1 MDAPSCTR
9 RFLLEN
15 LDIRG
20 QVVCLRDVWQAI
32 AARRDYAPAVRTLL
46 GEFAAVSVMVGA
58 GLKHPGRALLQV
70 SGPGPIRMLVADCT
84 DALALRGMIRMDA
97 AADPNHASLPG
108 LIGGSRLALT
118 IENAV
123 TGQMYQSIVP
133 VEGITVAEVFE
144 QYLDR
149 SEQVPTHLWIGST
162 PGSVTALILQKMP
175 KADERDAD
183 GWARVQLQ
191 AATGFAALALRN
203 VGEHGGHFPGDVES
217 LLSTL
222 FPDDD
227 IRLYAQREVKDGCA
241 RNEEKVIAML
251 KSLGRDE
258 LEATVAEHGEVVV
271 RDEICNHEYRFGPAA
286 VSAFLEQGRGPES
299 PRGRVQE

>member
-1 MDAPSCTR
+1 MSTDSVTR

-20 QVVCLRDVWQAI
+20 QVVCLTDVWQAI

-84 DALALRGMIRMDA
+84 DGLALRGMIRMDDGVA
-97 AADPNHASLPG
+97 GKGPASLPE
-108 LIGGSRLALT
+108 LIGESRLALT
-118 IENAV
+118 IENA
-123 TGQMYQSIVP
+123 TSGQMYQSIVP

-144 QYLDR
+144 QFLDR
-149 SEQVPTHLWIGST
+149 SEQVPTHLWIDST
-162 PGSVTALILQKMP
+162 EASVTALILQKLP
-175 KADERDAD
+175 RADARDPD

-191 AATGFAALALRN
+191 AAAGFRARPIAGVAK
-203 VGEHGGHFPGDVES
+203 GGGGSSSDIEDI
-217 LLSTL
+217 LGTL
-222 FPDDD
+222 FPCDD
-227 IRLYAQREVKDGCA
+227 IRLYEPREVKDGCR

-251 KSLGRDE
+251 RSLGRE
-258 LEATVAEHGEVVV
+258 EVEAAIAEQGEVVV
-271 RDEICNHEYRFGPAA
+271 HDEICNQEYRFGPAA
-286 VSAFLEQGRGPES
+286 VSAILG
-299 PRGRVQE
+299 

>member
-1 MDAPSCTR
+1 MSVPSFTR

-20 QVVCLRDVWQAI
+20 QVVCLTDVWQAI

-84 DALALRGMIRMDA
+84 DELALRGMIRMDA
-97 AADPNHASLPG
+97 AAEPGQASLPG
-108 LIGGSRLALT
+108 LIGESRLALT
-118 IENAV
+118 IENSA

-149 SEQVPTHLWIGST
+149 SEQVPTHLWIDS
-162 PGSVTALILQKMP
+162 SAERVTALILQKLP
-175 KADERDAD
+175 GADERDPD

-191 AATGFAALALRN
+191 AAAGFRNAASWRHSGPGAESSLVPLL
-203 VGEHGGHFPGDVES
+203 FPGE
-217 LLSTL
+217 
-222 FPDDD
+222 D
-227 IRLYAQREVKDGCA
+227 IRLYEPREVKDGCV
-241 RNEEKVIAML
+241 RSKEKVIAML
-251 KSLGRDE
+251 KSLGREEVD
-258 LEATVAEHGEVVV
+258 ATIAEQGEVVV
-271 RDEICNHEYRFGPAA
+271 NDEICNQEYRFGPEE
-286 VSAFLEQGRGPES
+286 VSAILG
-299 PRGRVQE
+299 

>member
-1 MDAPSCTR
+1 MSVPSLTR

-20 QVVCLRDVWQAI
+20 QVVCLTDVWQAI
-32 AARRDYAPAVRTLL
+32 AMRRDYAPAVRTLM

-84 DALALRGMIRMDA
+84 DELALRGMIRMDDS
-97 AADPNHASLPG
+97 ADPGHASLPG
-108 LIGGSRLALT
+108 LIGESRLALT

-149 SEQVPTHLWIGST
+149 SEQVPTHLWIDS
-162 PGSVTALILQKMP
+162 SAERVTALILQKLP
-175 KADERDAD
+175 GADERDAD
-183 GWARVQLQ
+183 GWARAQLQ
-191 AATGFAALALRN
+191 AAAGFRN
-203 VGEHGGHFPGDVES
+203 ASSWRHSGPGAESSLVPLLFPGE
-217 LLSTL
+217 
-222 FPDDD
+222 D
-227 IRLYAQREVKDGCA
+227 IRLYEPREVKDGCV
-241 RNEEKVIAML
+241 RSKEKVIAML
-251 KSLGRDE
+251 KSLGREEVD
-258 LEATVAEHGEVVV
+258 ATIAEQGEVVV
-271 RDEICNHEYRFGPAA
+271 NDEICNQEYRFGQAE
-286 VSAFLEQGRGPES
+286 VSAILG
-299 PRGRVQE
+299 